1 MNKCC
6 RNNLANNIPDRNKQ
20 CLYNVEIAFEFYNK
34 FETFASCKK
43 LLLKTIHSK
52 LYYSTN
58 GSLVFDLIL
67 LIIKLIQFYFR
78 IFRSWSVYNTKT
90 PCSIVRLWPI
100 STRFVNPISFF
111 PSELVSANDST
122 LHNCTPSLKR
132 KSFNWKA
139 YLNLD

>member
-20 CLYNVEIAFEFYNK
+20 CLYNVEIAFVFHNK

-43 LLLKTIHSK
+43 LLLKTIQSK

-67 LIIKLIQFYFR
+67 LIIKLIQFYFDFQILISLQYQDALLYCQTLTDLNSLREPNLVLPVR
-78 IFRSWSVYNTKT
+78 IGLRERQYTPQLYAQSKT
-90 PCSIVRLWPI
+90 
-100 STRFVNPISFF
+100 
-111 PSELVSANDST
+111 
-122 LHNCTPSLKR
+122 
-132 KSFNWKA
+132 
-139 YLNLD
+139 